1 MIAVRTTRV
10 TLTTA
15 TSRALVSGMVWGVGF
30 GVWGWGCGVGGV
42 GLGV

>member
-15 TSRALVSGMVWGVGF
+15 TSRGLGSGMVWGVG
-30 GVWGWGCGVGGV
+30 GVGFRV
-42 GLGV
+42 QD